1 MSTRTALFVID
12 VQEGIA
18 NANDGVP
25 DAERIKQAISSVI
38 DLARQHNDTLTGDE
52 KGSEKLKIIF
62 FQHDDKDPK
71 DPLHRG
77 KPTWNLV
84 FQPRPGFD
92 TEMLVSK
99 NVRDTFTS
107 NPDLAASLR
116 DEGIANLVFVGL
128 QTDYCVRA
136 SILGA
141 ISSGFEASSIV
152 LLQRAHSTYDDATT
166 GKSYVQIKADVE
178 KQLMDVGVR
187 LQDWKEFIL

>member
-1 MSTRTALFVID
+1 MGTRTALFVVD

-18 NANDGVP
+18 NATDGVP
-25 DAERIKQAISSVI
+25 DAEQIKQAISSVI
-38 DLARQHNDTLTGDE
+38 NLARQHNDTLTGDE
-52 KGSEKLKIIF
+52 KSSEKLKIIF
-62 FQHDDKDPK
+62 VQHDDKDPK

-99 NVRDTFTS
+99 NVR
-107 NPDLAASLR
+107 LAASLR

-128 QTDYCVRA
+128 QTDYCVRG

-141 ISSGFEASSIV
+141 ISSGFEASNIV
-152 LLQRAHSTYDDATT
+152 LLQGAHSTYDDATT

-178 KQLMDVGVR
+178 KQLMNVGVR

>member
-1 MSTRTALFVID
+1 MTLFVVN

-18 NANDGVP
+18 NATDGVP
-25 DAERIKQAISSVI
+25 DAEQIKQAISSVI
-38 DLARQHNDTLTGDE
+38 NLARQHNDTLTGDE
-52 KGSEKLKIIF
+52 KSSEKLKIIF
-62 FQHDDKDPK
+62 IQHDGKDPE

-92 TEMLVSK
+92 TEMLVFK
-99 NVRDTFTS
+99 NVRRAGDTFTS

-116 DEGIANLVFVGL
+116 AEGIGNLVFVGL

-141 ISSGFEASSIV
+141 ISSGFEASGIV
-152 LLQRAHSTYDDATT
+152 LLQGAHSTYDDATT
-166 GKSYVQIKADVE
+166 GKSYVQIKANVE
-178 KQLMDVGVR
+178 KQLMSVGVR